1 MVYQPLLSIIK
12 ILVNKIMQKVLVV
25 GDSCNDVFVYGRSVR
40 LSPDAPVPVFN
51 PVETIE
57 NGGMGL
63 NVQANVL
70 SFGVKCDILDQ
81 AEKIKKTRYVDK
93 KTNHTFLRVDT
104 GEGQILRVKSKQLE
118 KIKNYS
124 AIIISDY
131 DKGFLHKEDIEYI
144 CDNHP
149 LVFLD
154 TKKHISSFCK
164 NATFIKINEVE
175 YNESKIE
182 LEKRHYRNNLIV
194 TLGGKGCIYRQ
205 KIYPVDTVQVK
216 DMSGAG
222 DTFMASLVVNYLKSS
237 NIEQAIKFANLCAT
251 NVVQK
256 RGVAI
261 VGKEDIIRK

>member
-1 MVYQPLLSIIK
+1 LSIIK
-12 ILVNKIMQKVLVV
+12 NLVNKIMHKILVI
-25 GDSCNDVFVYGRSVR
+25 GDSCNDVFIYGKSVR

-51 PVETIE
+51 PVEQIE

-63 NVQANVL
+63 NVQANVKSL
-70 SFGVKCDILDQ
+70 GVECDILDQ
-81 AEKIKKTRYVDK
+81 KEKIKKTRYVDK

-104 GEGQILRVKSKQLE
+104 GEDNILRVFSKQLE
-118 KIKNYS
+118 RIKNYS

-131 DKGFLHKEDIEYI
+131 DKGFLHEEDISYI

-154 TKKHISSFCK
+154 TKKHIGSFCK

-175 YNESKIE
+175 YNDSIKE
-182 LEKRHYRNNLIV
+182 LNKTQYKNNLIV
-194 TLGGKGCIYRQ
+194 TLGGLGCRYKD
-205 KIYPVDTVQVK
+205 KIYPVDSVQVK

-222 DTFMASLVVNYLKSS
+222 DTFMSSLVVNYLQSN
-237 NIEQAIKFANLCAT
+237 NIEEAIKIANLCAT
-251 NVVQK
+251 KVVQK

-261 VGKEDIIRK
+261 VDIEDIID

>member
-1 MVYQPLLSIIK
+1 MPNK
-12 ILVNKIMQKVLVV
+12 ILVI
-25 GDSCNDVFVYGRSVR
+25 GDSCNDVFVYGKSIR

-51 PVETIE
+51 PTEQIE

-63 NVQANVL
+63 NVKANIISL
-70 SFGVKCDILDQ
+70 GVECDIIDQ
-81 AEKIKKTRYVDK
+81 KEKIKKTRYVDK

-104 GEGQILRVKSKQLE
+104 GEDSILRVTCNQLE
-118 KIKNYS
+118 QIKNYS

-131 DKGFLHKEDIEYI
+131 NKGFLHEEDIKYI

-154 TKKHISSFCK
+154 TKKHIGTFCK

-175 YNESKIE
+175 YNESCLE
-182 LEKRHYRNNLIV
+182 LSKDYYKNNLIV
-194 TLGGKGCIYRQ
+194 TLGSSGCKFTE
-205 KIYPVDTVQVK
+205 KIYPVGSVQVK

-222 DTFMASLVVNYLKSS
+222 DTFIAGLVVNYLKTF
-237 NIEQAIKFANLCAT
+237 NIEEAIKFANVCAT
-251 NVVQK
+251 SVVQR

-261 VGKEDIIRK
+261 VNNSNIIYK

>member
-1 MVYQPLLSIIK
+1 
-12 ILVNKIMQKVLVV
+12 MQKVLVI
-25 GDSCNDVFVYGRSVR
+25 GDSCNDVFVYGKSIR

-63 NVQANVL
+63 NVQANVM
-70 SFGVKCDILDQ
+70 SFGVECDILDQ
-81 AEKIKKTRYVDK
+81 VERIKKTRYVDR

-104 GEGQILRVKSKQLE
+104 GEDNILRVKSNQLE
-118 KIKNYS
+118 QIKNYS

-131 DKGFLHKEDIEYI
+131 NKGFLHEEDIKYV

-154 TKKHISSFCK
+154 TKKHIGDFCK

-175 YNESKIE
+175 YNVSFAE
-182 LEKRHYRNNLIV
+182 LNKDHYKNNLIV
-194 TLGGKGCIYRQ
+194 TLGGSGCKFKE
-205 KIYPVDTVQVK
+205 KIYPVDSVQVK

-222 DTFMASLVVNYLKSS
+222 DTFIASLVVDYLKTLD
-237 NIEQAIKFANLCAT
+237 IQKAIKFANLCAT
-251 NVVQK
+251 AVVQK

-261 VGKEDIIRK
+261 VNNSDIIYR